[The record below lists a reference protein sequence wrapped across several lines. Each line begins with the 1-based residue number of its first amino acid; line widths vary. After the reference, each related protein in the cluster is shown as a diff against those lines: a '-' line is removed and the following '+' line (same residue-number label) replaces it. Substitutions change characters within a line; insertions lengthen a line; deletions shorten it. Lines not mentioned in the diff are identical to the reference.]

1 MGTPAKL
8 YTAKYRGV
16 EKTLTANEWSEIS
29 IEEYK
34 IAVARYGV
42 NNAIPISKPKTIS
55 RRAWMMDNGRATY
68 TPEQIVGQEFI
79 ECTHKKARI
88 KREVKAKE
96 LTMMDKFLRK
106 SLVPVA

>member
-29 IEEYK
+29 IEEYEK
-34 IAVARYGV
+34 AVARFGV
-42 NNAIPISKPKTIS
+42 NNAIPVSKPNTIK
-55 RRAWMMDNGRATY
+55 RRALMMSKGRATY
-68 TPEQIVGQEFI
+68 TPEQIVGQEYI
-79 ECTHKKARI
+79 ECTHKKDRI

-106 SLVPVA
+106 